1 MEEKEEIETLDLFF
15 PSSLSPA
22 SLFNFFALFFGVKL
36 ISREIC
42 HRSGVMP
49 VQNSANDIL
58 VSWLAD
64 QIEVNA
70 TLTRPAGEGPFP
82 AVIMVAGSGPTDR
95 NWNTPL
101 LPGTN
106 GSAALLAQAL
116 TQAGF
121 VTLRYDKSAAGPQSK
136 ENLMRLMGKISM
148 HSHLA
153 ELAGGVKLLAG
164 RDDVDSRRMFALTN
178 SEGCIHALN
187 YQIQAAGPRL
197 SAGPQLAGLLLTSA
211 PARPVGVVAHSQI
224 AAQLAAVPGGEQ
236 ILATYDAAIQDFQAG
251 REVKI
256 DPSLPEGL
264 RNVILSVTAPI
275 NQPFAREL
283 WLADVTELLPHIDCP
298 VLILLG
304 KKDIQ
309 VVWEIDSPIFEELI
323 KTQANVTL
331 AYADNANHVLKYEP
345 RPLSELTTAD
355 IMASYNAATS
365 HLDDQALD
373 FILAWLER

>member
-1 MEEKEEIETLDLFF
+1 
-15 PSSLSPA
+15 
-22 SLFNFFALFFGVKL
+22 
-36 ISREIC
+36 
-42 HRSGVMP
+42 MP

-64 QIEVNA
+64 EIEINA
-70 TLTRPAGEGPFP
+70 TLTRPVGEGPFP

-106 GSAALLAQAL
+106 GSAALLAQVL

-197 SAGPQLAGLLLTSA
+197 AGLLLTSA

-236 ILATYDAAIQDFQAG
+236 ILAAYDAAIQDFQAG

-256 DPSLPEGL
+256 DPSLPEGI

-283 WLADVTELLPHIDCP
+283 WLADVAELLPQIDSP

-309 VVWEIDSPIFEELI
+309 VVWEIDSPIFEELV
-323 KTQANVTL
+323 KTLPDVKL
-331 AYADNANHVLKYEP
+331 AYADNANHVLKNEP
-345 RPLSELTTAD
+345 RPLSELTMTD
-355 IMASYNAATS
+355 IMASYNADTS
-365 HLDDQALD
+365 RLDDQAVE